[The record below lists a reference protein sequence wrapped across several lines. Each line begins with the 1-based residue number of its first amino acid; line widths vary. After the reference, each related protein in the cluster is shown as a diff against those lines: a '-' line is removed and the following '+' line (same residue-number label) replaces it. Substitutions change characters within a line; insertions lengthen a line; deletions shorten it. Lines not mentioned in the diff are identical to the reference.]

1 MKLSSV
7 DYYLD
12 WPVSI
17 KLKNLREF
25 IITNLEKKGDLIRW
39 SIVDIQDSIDSFG
52 TKKLKNKKNINFFS
66 YNLYFNSNFV
76 F

>member
-17 KLKNLREF
+17 NLKNLRKF
-25 IITNLEKKGDLIRW
+25 IIVNLEKKGDLIRW
-39 SIVDIQDSIDSFG
+39 SIVDIQNSIESFG
-52 TKKLKNKKNINFFS
+52 TKKLKIKAVLAN
-66 YNLYFNSNFV
+66 
-76 F
+76 

>member
-17 KLKNLREF
+17 KLKNLRKY
-25 IITNLEKKGDLIRW
+25 IIANLEKKGDLIRW
-39 SIVDIQDSIDSFG
+39 SIVDIQNSIDSFG
-52 TKKLKNKKNINFFS
+52 TKKLKIKAVLTN
-66 YNLYFNSNFV
+66 
-76 F
+76 

>member
-17 KLKNLREF
+17 KLKNLRKF
-25 IITNLEKKGDLIRW
+25 IIANLEKKGDLIRW
-39 SIVDIQDSIDSFG
+39 SIVDIQNSIDSFG
-52 TKKLKNKKNINFFS
+52 TKKLKIKAVLA
-66 YNLYFNSNFV
+66 Y
-76 F
+76 

>member
-17 KLKNLREF
+17 KLKNLRIF
-25 IITNLEKKGDLIRW
+25 IIKNLEKKGDLIRW

-52 TKKLKNKKNINFFS
+52 TKKLKIKAVLAN
-66 YNLYFNSNFV
+66 
-76 F
+76 

>member
-17 KLKNLREF
+17 KLKNLRGY
-25 IITNLEKKGDLIRW
+25 IIANLEKKGDLVRW
-39 SIVDIQDSIDSFG
+39 SIVDIQNSIDSIG
-52 TKKLKNKKNINFFS
+52 TKKLKIKAVLAN
-66 YNLYFNSNFV
+66 
-76 F
+76 

>member
-17 KLKNLREF
+17 KLKNLRKF
-25 IITNLEKKGDLIRW
+25 IITNLEKKGDVIRW
-39 SIVDIQDSIDSFG
+39 SIVDIHNPIDSFG
-52 TKKLKNKKNINFFS
+52 TKKIKIKCGKKNYILKIILLHFQ
-66 YNLYFNSNFV
+66 
-76 F
+76 

>member
-39 SIVDIQDSIDSFG
+39 SIVDIQNSIDSFG
-52 TKKLKNKKNINFFS
+52 TKELKIKAVIANYKI
-66 YNLYFNSNFV
+66 
-76 F
+76 

>member
-7 DYYLD
+7 DFYLD

-25 IITNLEKKGDLIRW
+25 IIANLEKKGDVIRW
-39 SIVDIQDSIDSFG
+39 SIVDIQNSIDSFG
-52 TKKLKNKKNINFFS
+52 TKKITINAVLA
-66 YNLYFNSNFV
+66 N
-76 F
+76 

>member
-25 IITNLEKKGDLIRW
+25 IIANLGKKGDLIRW
-39 SIVDIQDSIDSFG
+39 SIVDIQNPINSFG
-52 TKKLKNKKNINFFS
+52 TKKLKIKAVLAN
-66 YNLYFNSNFV
+66 
-76 F
+76 

>member
-17 KLKNLREF
+17 KLINLREF
-25 IITNLEKKGDLIRW
+25 IIANLEKKGNLIRW
-39 SIVDIQDSIDSFG
+39 SIVDIQNSIDSFG
-52 TKKLKNKKNINFFS
+52 TKKLRIKAVIAN
-66 YNLYFNSNFV
+66 
-76 F
+76 

>member
-17 KLKNLREF
+17 NLKNLREF

-39 SIVDIQDSIDSFG
+39 SIVDIQNSIDSLG
-52 TKKLKNKKNINFFS
+52 TKKLKIKAVIA
-66 YNLYFNSNFV
+66 Y
-76 F
+76 

>member
-17 KLKNLREF
+17 KLENLREF
-25 IITNLEKKGDLIRW
+25 IVANLEKKGDLIRW
-39 SIVDIQDSIDSFG
+39 SIVDIQNSMDSKN
-52 TKKLKNKKNINFFS
+52 TKRLRIKAVLAN
-66 YNLYFNSNFV
+66 
-76 F
+76 

>member
-17 KLKNLREF
+17 KLKDLREF
-25 IITNLEKKGDLIRW
+25 IIANLEKKGDFIRW
-39 SIVDIQDSIDSFG
+39 SIVDIQNSIDSFG
-52 TKKLKNKKNINFFS
+52 TKKLKIKAVIAN
-66 YNLYFNSNFV
+66 
-76 F
+76 

>member
-7 DYYLD
+7 DLNLD

-25 IITNLEKKGDLIRW
+25 IIANLEKKGDVIRW
-39 SIVDIQDSIDSFG
+39 SIVDIQNSIDSFG
-52 TKKLKNKKNINFFS
+52 TKKLKIKVVLAN
-66 YNLYFNSNFV
+66 
-76 F
+76 

>member
-1 MKLSSV
+1 MKLSSI

-17 KLKNLREF
+17 RLKNLREF

-39 SIVDIQDSIDSFG
+39 SIVDIQNSIDSFG
-52 TKKLKNKKNINFFS
+52 TKKLKIKAVLAN
-66 YNLYFNSNFV
+66 
-76 F
+76 